1 MIPSYQVLVVG
12 GGHAGVEAA
21 LAAAR
26 MGARTAL
33 VSQERS
39 ALGRMSCNPAVGGLA
54 KGQLVREL
62 DAMGGEMGLCADETG
77 IQFRM
82 LNSSKGPAVRSPR
95 AQVDREAYNRSMVRR
110 VQGVAGLDVV
120 EGEVAA
126 LVKKPGQG
134 LDTWAVR
141 GVVLADGTDIE
152 AEATVLTTGTFLGH
166 VLHRGPVETH
176 GGRFGEAAASLL
188 SRELVGLGL
197 RLGRHKTGTPPRLDR
212 ATIDFSALER
222 QPGDEEPQ
230 AFSFRTGILDVEQ
243 MPCWITRT
251 TAETHRIVARHAD
264 SSPMFTGRIQGPGP
278 RYCPSIEDKVV
289 RFSDRESHQVFLEPE
304 GANSREIY
312 PNGISTSL
320 PDEVQEAFLRT
331 IPGLEDVVMLRPGYA
346 VEYDHLQT
354 DQLRPDLSVSGIRG
368 LYSAGQING
377 TSGYEEAAGQ
387 GLVAGINAVL
397 FVRGEAPFHP
407 ERSESYLGVLVDDL
421 CRVNPREPYRM
432 FTSRAE
438 HRLYLRQGNADLRLS
453 EQGERFGILPRAAA
467 DHARAR
473 AARIQAAVSLLANRW
488 LDGRDLETHL
498 RRPGMHLQDL
508 HAHCPELTDLGL
520 TSEDVLE
527 VEAEVKYRPYLERYA
542 QERQRLEE
550 LSAVQLPVQWDF
562 QSFSALKQEARDVLS
577 SRRPRTLAQARNLP
591 GVTPADLSVLLVEL
605 RRGTV

>member
-1 MIPSYQVLVVG
+1 VNDSYQVLVVG

-39 ALGRMSCNPAVGGLA
+39 ALGKMSCNPAIGGLA

-95 AQVDREAYNRSMVRR
+95 AQVDREAYNRSMVQR
-110 VQGVAGLDVV
+110 VLGVEGLDVV
-120 EGEVAA
+120 EGEVSA
-126 LVKKPGQG
+126 LLKRPCQS
-134 LDTWAVR
+134 LDAWEVE
-141 GVVLADGTDIE
+141 GVALADGRTLR
-152 AEATVLTTGTFLGH
+152 AETTILTTGTFLGGI
-166 VLHRGPVETH
+166 LHRGAVETR

-188 SRELVGLGL
+188 SAELEALGL

-212 ATIDFSALER
+212 DSIDFSALEV
-222 QPGDEEPQ
+222 QPGDADPK
-230 AFSFRTGILDVEQ
+230 AFSYRSGALDVEQ

-251 TAETHRIVARHAD
+251 TTETHRIVGQYAEL
-264 SSPMFTGRIQGPGP
+264 SPMFTGRITGPGP

-289 RFSDRESHQVFLEPE
+289 RFSDRESHQIFLEPE
-304 GANSREIY
+304 GADSREIY

-331 IPGLEDVVMLRPGYA
+331 IPGLEDVRMLRPGYA
-346 VEYDHLQT
+346 VEYDHLET
-354 DQLRPDLSVSGIRG
+354 DQLRPDLSVSGVRG

-453 EQGERFGILPRAAA
+453 ELGECFGILPRAAA
-467 DHARAR
+467 DRARAR
-473 AARIQAAVSLLANRW
+473 AVRIQAAVSLLGSHW
-488 LDGRDLETHL
+488 LDGKDLETHL
-498 RRPGMHLQDL
+498 RRPGMHLEAL
-508 HAHCPELTDLGL
+508 HAHCPGLAKLGL
-520 TSEDVLE
+520 QSEDVLE

-542 QERQRLEE
+542 QERERLEE
-550 LSAVQLPVQWDF
+550 LSAVSLPVDWDF
-562 QSFSALKQEARDVLS
+562 QSFAALKQEARDVLS
-577 SRRPRTLAQARNLP
+577 TRRPRTLAQARNLP

-605 RRGTV
+605 RRG